1 MVIHDLVDISS
12 TMQSSPKYMY
22 EFPELKNKPVIPI
35 SDMVS
40 PYYLRFT
47 CLNVPGVIGKIATV
61 LGENKI
67 NIESTHA
74 SATDTIRKRE
84 KTSFVH
90 IFTEPA
96 SEYDLQKSLKTIRKL
111 KVVRGEIKM
120 LRILGEYSHG
130 LRDFTT

>member
-1 MVIHDLVDISS
+1 
-12 TMQSSPKYMY
+12 MY
-22 EFPELKNKPVIPI
+22 GFTIWNNKPVIPI
-35 SDMVS
+35 SDMRS

-74 SATDTIRKRE
+74 STESIRKGE

-96 SEYDLQKSLKTIRKL
+96 PEHDIQKSLKTIRKL
-111 KVVRGEIKM
+111 KVIRGDVKM
-120 LRILGEYSHG
+120 LRILGESTYG
-130 LRDFTT
+130 IRDFTA